1 MRQLTPL
8 EQAIYNDGERLIPGV
23 THDLAEFVRHRSS
36 YMFFQKVIKSDLA
49 IIGKESK
56 PVRIADL
63 GCGVG
68 HGCQTLSEIPGSHVV
83 GVDSFPESLE
93 YAWVYYAR
101 TNIAYQL
108 ANLEEFIPVMQEYD
122 YVVSRGVFEHIPKGL
137 HLALST
143 KWRNRLLF
151 DVPYDESQNIN
162 PHHVLNGIREE
173 AFSGFERVELFF
185 QDLAGVIYDTQR
197 KPPRP
202 NMIICVCSHP
212 DLPKVSGR
220 HIDFPLR
227 AWQPQK
233 DHFLRDLNFV
243 EAAQWPRRTLQKYL
257 GLIRSWIQ

>member
-36 YMFFQKVIKSDLA
+36 YIFFQKVIKSDLA

-93 YAWVYYAR
+93 YARVYYAR
-101 TNIAYQL
+101 TNITYQL
-108 ANLEEFIPVMQEYD
+108 ANLKEFIPAMQEYD
-122 YVVSRGVFEHIPKGL
+122 YVVSRGVFEHVPNGF
-137 HLALST
+137 HLALSA
-143 KWRNRLLF
+143 KWRFRLLF
-151 DVPYDESQNIN
+151 DVPYDEPQGTN

-173 AFSGFERVELFF
+173 AFSEFDRVELFF
-185 QDLAGVIYDTQR
+185 QDLEGAIYDTQH
-197 KPPRP
+197 KPSRP

-212 DLPKVSGR
+212 DLPKVCTS
-220 HIDFPLR
+220 HISFPLR
-227 AWQPQK
+227 AWQPQQN
-233 DHFLRDLNFV
+233 HFLRNLNFV
-243 EAAQWPRRTLQKYL
+243 TAVQWPCRTLQKYL
-257 GLIRSWIQ
+257 GLVRSLVR